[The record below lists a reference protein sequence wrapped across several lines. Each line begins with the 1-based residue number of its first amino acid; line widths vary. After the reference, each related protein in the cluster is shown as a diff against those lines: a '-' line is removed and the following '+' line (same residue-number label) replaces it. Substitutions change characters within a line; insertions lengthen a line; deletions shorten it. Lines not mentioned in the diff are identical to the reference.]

1 MEPVFSLGKRR
12 TTPVIEW
19 DEPLGEGGTQRILL
33 VFDAHFDSKACRL
46 DLLRSHLGQAAEEG
60 APIIFGGDTF
70 DAQGGHWHPGRSLD
84 GVKDEFRGPDYLDR
98 LVNGFVD
105 LAGPVA
111 RNVAFMGRGNHEE
124 MIARNNN
131 TDLIERSAERLRQ
144 LGSQVATGGIGG
156 WILCRIRVTAT
167 TRLLVP
173 VFYHHGTASGGLAS
187 KVTRRAAT
195 LPEAAVVIT
204 GHTSDEYIITVC
216 RDRIVARTGRV
227 YQDEQVHVSS
237 PGYAQTYN
245 PEESSWHSRQERT
258 PSPVGGTWLELTV
271 SKGWDGTR
279 SKNGRGRLPH
289 WKVTVNARRA
299 K

>member
-19 DEPLGEGGTQRILL
+19 EEPLGEGGTQRILL

-173 VFYHHGTASGGLAS
+173 VFYHHGRNRSGN
-187 KVTRRAAT
+187 R
-195 LPEAAVVIT
+195 E
-204 GHTSDEYIITVC
+204 
-216 RDRIVARTGRV
+216 RV
-227 YQDEQVHVSS
+227 YD
-237 PGYAQTYN
+237 A
-245 PEESSWHSRQERT
+245 
-258 PSPVGGTWLELTV
+258 LL
-271 SKGWDGTR
+271 
-279 SKNGRGRLPH
+279 
-289 WKVTVNARRA
+289 
-299 K
+299 

>member
-1 MEPVFSLGKRR
+1 MLTSTRRRAASTCSARISGK
-12 TTPVIEW
+12 
-19 DEPLGEGGTQRILL
+19 Q
-33 VFDAHFDSKACRL
+33 
-46 DLLRSHLGQAAEEG
+46 
-60 APIIFGGDTF
+60 
-70 DAQGGHWHPGRSLD
+70 RSLD

-98 LVNGFVD
+98 LVSGFVD

-144 LGSQVATGGIGG
+144 LGSRVATGGIGG
-156 WILCRIRVTAT
+156 WILCRIRVTST

-173 VFYHHGTASGGLAS
+173 IFYHHGTASGGLAS
-187 KVTRRAAT
+187 KVTRRAAM

-204 GHTSDEYIITVC
+204 GHTSDEYIIT
-216 RDRIVARTGRV
+216 
-227 YQDEQVHVSS
+227 
-237 PGYAQTYN
+237 
-245 PEESSWHSRQERT
+245 ESSWHSREERP

-271 SKGWDGTR
+271 SKGFDGTR
-279 SKNGRGRLPH
+279 QKNGAARLPH